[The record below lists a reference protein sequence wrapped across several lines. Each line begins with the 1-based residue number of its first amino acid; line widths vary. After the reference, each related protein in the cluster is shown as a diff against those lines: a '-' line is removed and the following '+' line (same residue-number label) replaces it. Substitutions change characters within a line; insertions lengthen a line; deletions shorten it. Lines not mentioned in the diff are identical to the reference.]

1 MVPFTQFAPDLDP
14 TTPGIIVD
22 ATNIVP
28 TLRGY
33 AGGPS
38 GVNVGMNA
46 LAAAALGAAICTK
59 LNGTNRLFAGTATK
73 LYEKSGTTWTD
84 VSRVAAYNAS
94 TTYPWRF
101 AQFGDTSLAA
111 NKGDVLQSISGGAA
125 FADMTAPKA
134 ASICTAAGFVLL
146 ANANDLGLGIAGGPN
161 ADDHDRWWC
170 SAYLVATDWAPA
182 IATQC
187 TTGRL
192 VDTPGAITGLKTLGE
207 NVVAYKEKSMYLGTY
222 SGPPGVWR
230 FDLISNEIGC
240 ASHEA
245 IVEINNAHLFIGN
258 DDIYSYANGSTPVSI
273 GAPIKEWFF
282 TDLDPSYTSLIKSSH
297 DRVNSLVYFYYPR
310 LGSSGALTG
319 CIVYNYKTNKWGV
332 AHRSIEC
339 AVDYIT
345 GGYTYD
351 TLPIIGLTWD
361 DWPNVSYDSPYWTS
375 GSRYTSYIG
384 TNHTVYSLT
393 GASVSSS
400 FTTGSYGMESEYS
413 LLRRVTLRY
422 LTRPTTATMVNYY
435 QDYLGDT
442 WTTGATTTE
451 ASGRFDVLRAAPW
464 HKVTFSF
471 TGDVEFT
478 AADADIK
485 PAGVL

>member
-38 GVNVGMNA
+38 GVDVGMDA

-59 LNGTNRLFAGTATK
+59 LDGTNRLFAGTATK
-73 LYEKSGTTWTD
+73 LYEKSGTGWTD

-101 AQFGDTSLAA
+101 AQFGDTSLAV
-111 NKGDVLQSISGGAA
+111 NKGDVLQSISSGAD
-125 FADMTAPKA
+125 FADLTAPKA
-134 ASICTAAGFVLL
+134 AVMCTAAGFVLL
-146 ANANDLGLGIAGGPN
+146 ANTNEATYNDSL
-161 ADDHDRWWC
+161 DRWWC
-170 SAYLVATDWAPA
+170 SAYLDVTDWVPA

-207 NVVAYKEKSMYLGTY
+207 NVVAYKATSMYLGTY
-222 SGPPGVWR
+222 AGPPGVWR

-245 IVEINNAHLFIGN
+245 IVEINNAQLFIGN

-282 TDLDPSYTSLIKSSH
+282 ADLDPTYPSRIKSSH
-297 DRVNSLVYFYYPR
+297 DRVNALVYFYYPR

-332 AHRSIEC
+332 AHRSVEVP
-339 AVDYIT
+339 VDYIS
-345 GGYTYD
+345 GGYTWD
-351 TLPIIGLTWD
+351 TLPVIGLTWD
-361 DWPNVSYDSPYWTS
+361 DWPSVSYDSPYWTS
-375 GSRYTSYIG
+375 SSRYTSYIG
-384 TNHTVYSLT
+384 TDHTVYSLT
-393 GASVSSS
+393 GASASSS
-400 FTTGSYGMESEYS
+400 FTTGSHGMESQYS

-442 WTTGATTTE
+442 WTEDATTTE
-451 ASGRFDVLRAAPW
+451 SSGRFDVLRASAW

-478 AADADIK
+478 AANADIK
-485 PAGVL
+485 PSGVL